1 VVALRLGAE
10 YRVTDPLALRAGFV
24 YDQSPVPANT
34 MGPELPDADRL
45 NYMVG
50 AGYKIGK
57 VTIDGALMY
66 IDKKDRTASNPQF
79 NGTWTGNAW
88 LAGVDVS
95 YNF

>member
-1 VVALRLGAE
+1 
-10 YRVTDPLALRAGFV
+10 
-24 YDQSPVPANT
+24 
-34 MGPELPDADRL
+34 
-45 NYMVG
+45 MVG
-50 AGYKIGK
+50 VGYKIGK